1 MKLDDVL
8 KIIQQ
13 LLGMY
18 KSGKD
23 KERIEA
29 VLENIYKMLMEDAD
43 NNDEIIDFLDSVMFD
58 VDYLIENR
66 NEIIAKSDDE
76 KENKK
81 RRRKMVDMFSEE
93 Y

>member
-1 MKLDDVL
+1 MKLDDIL
-8 KIIQQ
+8 KLVQQ

-23 KERIEA
+23 KERIEN
-29 VLENIYKMLMEDAD
+29 VLENIYAMLMQDEEGHE
-43 NNDEIIDFLDSVMFD
+43 EIIDFIDSVMFD
-58 VDYLIENR
+58 VDSLIDNR
-66 NEIIAKSDDE
+66 KEIIEVSDDE

-81 RRRKMVDMFSEE
+81 RRKKMIDMFSEE

>member
-8 KIIQQ
+8 KLIQQ

-29 VLENIYKMLMEDAD
+29 VLENVYKMLMEDAD

-66 NEIIAKSDDE
+66 NEIVAKSDDE

>member
-1 MKLDDVL
+1 MKLDDIL
-8 KIIQQ
+8 KLIQQ
-13 LLGMY
+13 LLGLY
-18 KSGKD
+18 KKGKD

-29 VLENIYKMLMEDAD
+29 VLENIYALLMEDAD
-43 NNDEIIDFLDSVMFD
+43 NNDEVIDFMDSVMFD

-66 NEIIAKSDDE
+66 KEIIASSDDE

-81 RRRKMVDMFSEE
+81 RRRKMIDMFSED

>member
-1 MKLDDVL
+1 MKLDDIL
-8 KIIQQ
+8 KLIQQ
-13 LLGMY
+13 LLSMY

-43 NNDEIIDFLDSVMFD
+43 NNDEVIDFLDSVMFD

-66 NEIIAKSDDE
+66 KEIVAQSDDE